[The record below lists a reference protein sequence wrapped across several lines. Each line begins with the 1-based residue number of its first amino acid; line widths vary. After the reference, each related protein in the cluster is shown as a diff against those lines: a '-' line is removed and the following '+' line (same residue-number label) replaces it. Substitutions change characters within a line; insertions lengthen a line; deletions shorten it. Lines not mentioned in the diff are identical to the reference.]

1 MKVLKLSQNLDLD
14 GSLKS
19 VSTNWKREVTE
30 KSSLHAQ
37 SASSSSSASRSSSWS
52 CSYSSMVLSLS
63 VPPATDGAS
72 SPLSFFKPS
81 SASLP
86 LPLHFLCLLPFNFP
100 ALALPFSQRPPL
112 RPSLALFLHS
122 FHAALGLPK
131 RLGLNGEN
139 LLWYNEPAERGD
151 ERERRQWGRGAVGR
165 VGTDGGMQ
173 MHESGCGERRWEEEE
188 EAVKSSKL
196 NK

>member
-1 MKVLKLSQNLDLD
+1 MRNQHLLLLLLLRQVALPPIGRPGRGAAPTPPSF
-14 GSLKS
+14 
-19 VSTNWKREVTE
+19 
-30 KSSLHAQ
+30 
-37 SASSSSSASRSSSWS
+37 
-52 CSYSSMVLSLS
+52 SLS
-63 VPPATDGAS
+63 VPAPTDGAS
-72 SPLSFFKPS
+72 SLLPFFKPS

-100 ALALPFSQRPPL
+100 ALALPFSRRPPL

-151 ERERRQWGRGAVGR
+151 ERERRQRGRGAVGGR

-173 MHESGCGERRWEEEE
+173 MHERGGGGEEEE
-188 EAVKSSKL
+188 EGGEILKIE
-196 NK
+196 